1 MARKDD
7 FKFEKIVNYN
17 DRRPQYTKER
27 FIEDNH
33 LNDVESINSLNK
45 LINEVKIKVF
55 IDLKINYLGGKFYCS
70 ECKLYFDNM
79 NTYSPHM
86 IEHLF

>member
-1 MARKDD
+1 MAKRDD
-7 FKFEKIVNYN
+7 YKLKKTIIYN
-17 DRRPQYTKER
+17 DRQPQYTKEH
-27 FIEDNH
+27 FMENNNLTD
-33 LNDVESINSLNK
+33 LESINNLDK
-45 LINEVKIKVF
+45 LIDEVKIKVF

-86 IEHLF
+86 IEHLL